1 MKYVSDYNAW
11 NRGLNAACCFNKIF
25 AFLGKLES
33 QGIVMK
39 VSGPILNNFSKQ
51 YLYSKLRIPPVFI
64 QNSGPKDLSLKL

>member
-39 VSGPILNNFSKQ
+39 VSNIKQ
-51 YLYSKLRIPPVFI
+51 LL
-64 QNSGPKDLSLKL
+64 